1 MKFFLPE
8 SDDLVDPSYDF
19 QNDLYGSDRK
29 LDQRYDVYAHEIFG
43 LPQCDG
49 LLVTKS
55 NISPRIAEQ
64 IQNCGGIHQ
73 YLRLPHQYPIM
84 GDCGAFQ
91 YIAQDKPP
99 YTCEE
104 ILDYYSNLGFDY
116 GFTLDHV
123 IVEFSLEI
131 ASLQHDYYQH
141 YTVVSILI
149 HHVIIISLISLSQEF
164 QDVLRAS

>member
-64 IQNCGGIHQ
+64 IQNCGGI
-73 YLRLPHQYPIM
+73 LSI
-84 GDCGAFQ
+84 CGCL
-91 YIAQDKPP
+91 
-99 YTCEE
+99 TS
-104 ILDYYSNLGFDY
+104 ILSW
-116 GFTLDHV
+116 
-123 IVEFSLEI
+123 EI
-131 ASLQHDYYQH
+131 AEPSNTLHK
-141 YTVVSILI
+141 
-149 HHVIIISLISLSQEF
+149 ISLHILVRKFLTIIAIWDLITDSHWITLLLSSVWKLPVCSMITTSIIRLSQ
-164 QDVLRAS
+164 SSSTM